1 MTYQTIFQWLM
12 VSGIILTGLAG
23 YGSYHFGNIEQSVR
37 DKKTDE
43 LKNQVSSLEAMT
55 AKITKQN
62 KLIYQSIVGDD
73 ADWKVGDDADWK
85 ELEMKRVP
93 PGFTDYLLLLFTS
106 DKGRISGK
114 VRIKGSTEETS
125 FSTTANNKIPV
136 ALRNLW
142 VPEENQYRVPTVM
155 QFMIT
160 EKTDPNASLSIFT
173 HGFIDTRGNEPH

>member
-23 YGSYHFGNIEQSVR
+23 YGSYYFGNIEQSVR
-37 DKKTDE
+37 DKKADE
-43 LKNQVSSLEAMT
+43 LKNQISSLKAET
-55 AKITKQN
+55 AKITEQN

-73 ADWKVGDDADWK
+73 VDWK
-85 ELEMKRVP
+85 ELEMKHVP
-93 PGFTDYLLLLFTS
+93 LGVTDYLLLLFTS

-125 FSTTANNKIPV
+125 FSTTANNKVPV

-160 EKTDPNASLSIFT
+160 EKTDPNSSLSIFT
-173 HGFIDTRGNEPH
+173 GGWIDTFGNEPH